1 MATTILKNIKEAAKG
16 RPSQHLINSIKY
28 IMNPDKTEGGLWV
41 GSNAG
46 VTPDEIYDCMMSTKK
61 EYGKENGRQGYHY
74 VISFPPGAC
83 DEATCFKVGKEFCEA
98 YFGDGY
104 EYVFAVHN
112 DHEHMHCHIVFNSVG
127 RMDGSKYRYVNGDW
141 EKYIQPVTDKITEKY
156 GLGRLEYDK
165 SAKRKGK
172 SYAEH
177 SAGKADKFTWKK
189 IIRLDIDM
197 AVSVSNNLQE
207 YFEEMK
213 RMGYDMRLGHSEKH
227 GDYVSYHHPA
237 MKEVDGRTS
246 KKARRDYNLGQGY
259 TYADIKRRIM
269 QPDKEIVLPDTVYVK
284 DKLNTITEH
293 KDSRFQVCAVM
304 RYGQASQYHY
314 FDLQLKEQIRVRQDL
329 INIDKLI
336 EECRYILDNDIKDV
350 HQAKE
355 RLDAV
360 RHKIKQFNELKND
373 KIYADAYYDEDVI
386 GVKNEY
392 AEIYNKLLA
401 SGAEMTDEEY
411 EKFSDRLE
419 EIEAA
424 YPDVVKGN
432 LTAVPEYDKKLE
444 MLYAEKRILTRIIK
458 AADVTESVTQRP
470 PVKINTNRAIEIKDK
485 PVMGNISEQE
495 FESVTESVIQKAP
508 KGGL

>member
-165 SAKRKGK
+165 SAKRVGK

-177 SAGKADKFTWKK
+177 SAGKQ
-189 IIRLDIDM
+189 M
-197 AVSVSNNLQE
+197 
-207 YFEEMK
+207 
-213 RMGYDMRLGHSEKH
+213 
-227 GDYVSYHHPA
+227 
-237 MKEVDGRTS
+237 
-246 KKARRDYNLGQGY
+246 
-259 TYADIKRRIM
+259 
-269 QPDKEIVLPDTVYVK
+269 
-284 DKLNTITEH
+284 
-293 KDSRFQVCAVM
+293 DSR
-304 RYGQASQYHY
+304 SK
-314 FDLQLKEQIRVRQDL
+314 LVRS
-329 INIDKLI
+329 
-336 EECRYILDNDIKDV
+336 
-350 HQAKE
+350 A
-355 RLDAV
+355 
-360 RHKIKQFNELKND
+360 
-373 KIYADAYYDEDVI
+373 
-386 GVKNEY
+386 
-392 AEIYNKLLA
+392 
-401 SGAEMTDEEY
+401 
-411 EKFSDRLE
+411 
-419 EIEAA
+419 
-424 YPDVVKGN
+424 
-432 LTAVPEYDKKLE
+432 
-444 MLYAEKRILTRIIK
+444 
-458 AADVTESVTQRP
+458 
-470 PVKINTNRAIEIKDK
+470 
-485 PVMGNISEQE
+485 
-495 FESVTESVIQKAP
+495 
-508 KGGL
+508 